1 MDEGTGSLYIL
12 PISIP
17 KLLQEVLIPP
27 GISGLLLVRAEWLWD
42 QREPSRKECR
52 ASRWKSGRCARKGSR

>member
-1 MDEGTGSLYIL
+1 MDEGAGSSYIL

-17 KLLQEVLIPP
+17 RLLQEVLIPP
-27 GISGLLLVRAEWLWD
+27 GISGLLSVRAEWFWD

-52 ASRWKSGRCARKGSR
+52 AGR